1 MWGILMDSYN
11 TKGIK
16 DIIAE
21 FPDVGNIL
29 EEYGIGCGP
38 CTVGICQLKDILDIH
53 KMEPEKERELMT
65 RIESVIYPEREIK
78 TSFKKKITQTET
90 VEHEFSQPMQ
100 RLVNEHVLIKR
111 WLALIPFVIK
121 DLDLTSAEGVQI
133 VIDGIDLI
141 RSYADR
147 LHHAK
152 EEDILFRYFD
162 DTTEIFQVIY
172 EDHKK
177 ARNHV
182 KEMLAAIDTKSEKTL
197 SQHLAAYGELLVEH
211 IKKEDEILFPWLDRK
226 LTAAQI
232 IELSEKF
239 EQEDLRLGIDSEKYR
254 LFLNQLEKHFG
265 LAS

>member
-1 MWGILMDSYN
+1 MWGIIMDLYN

-53 KMEPEKERELMT
+53 KMEPEKEQELMT
-65 RIESVIYPEREIK
+65 RIESVIYPERDLKVPVNKNIPPAADV
-78 TSFKKKITQTET
+78 Q
-90 VEHEFSQPMQ
+90 HEFSQPMQ

-111 WLALIPFVIK
+111 WLALIPSVIK
-121 DLDLTSAEGVQI
+121 ALDLTTAEGVQI
-133 VIDGIDLI
+133 VVDGIDLI

-152 EEDILFRYFD
+152 EEDILFKYFD
-162 DTTEIFQVIY
+162 DTSEIFQVVY
-172 EDHKK
+172 KDHKQ

-182 KEMLAAIDTKSEKTL
+182 KEMLAAIDTKDEATL
-197 SQHLAAYGELLVEH
+197 SQHLAAYGDLLAEH

-226 LTAAQI
+226 LSSAQI
-232 IELSEKF
+232 KELSEKF
-239 EQEDLRLGIDSEKYR
+239 EQEDLQLGIDSEKYR
-254 LFLNQLEKHFG
+254 LFLNRLEKQFG
-265 LAS
+265 LEN